1 MPCGLDLVFM
11 YKKIGSLPFLSALTF
26 RSYFPERRKKNE
38 ETTQL
43 GSYIKNDLA
52 HS

>member
-11 YKKIGSLPFLSALTF
+11 YKKIGSIPFLSALTF
-26 RSYFPERRKKNE
+26 RSYFPERRKKDG